1 MKNKVLSNTKFL
13 LSVIGTIFGHPILI
27 VVGTFLTLYFQNYLN
42 LTFDLNLGTTATT
55 TSIIIF
61 PLVLVFLTFIRYCFF
76 YFWNYERIKHLSFI
90 DGFRFFVSFQLNQIA
105 FFPIYILIQLNDLQ
119 LKSSGSIVLAIFFF
133 GVIIVGLVVFVYTQ
147 VRLYK
152 YEKFDFNKEK

>member
-90 DGFRFFVSFQLNQIA
+90 DGFRLLFSLY
-105 FFPIYILIQLNDLQ
+105 IY
-119 LKSSGSIVLAIFFF
+119 
-133 GVIIVGLVVFVYTQ
+133 
-147 VRLYK
+147 
-152 YEKFDFNKEK
+152 